1 MTNLF
6 AQSKPIPAFLLCLM
20 FVASVSPGDAAA
32 EGNLAKR
39 AERLDTLVIDAAEG
53 FSRTSYAIETGKF
66 YRWRIES
73 DGRDEYRLLAP
84 ELFRNSW
91 IDQVSID
98 DKEVKPAG
106 LYAVE
111 FDDEGEIDVFFL
123 PVRPG
128 TYEFYIPNLR
138 TQGFSGTFEVR

>member
-1 MTNLF
+1 MMRKATPDSLR
-6 AQSKPIPAFLLCLM
+6 PVFLLCLIFLACM
-20 FVASVSPGDAAA
+20 MASRVAA
-32 EGNLAKR
+32 EGNMARR
-39 AERLDTLVIDAAEG
+39 AERLETMVIDAAEG
-53 FSRTSYAIETGKF
+53 FSRTSYSIETGKF

-73 DGRDEYRLLAP
+73 DGRDEYKLLAP

-91 IDQVSID
+91 IDQISID
-98 DKEVKPAG
+98 DREVKPMG
-106 LYAVE
+106 LYAIE

-138 TQGFSGTFEVR
+138 SQGFSGTFVVK